1 MYRNRKTRLR
11 FAIAIGAWIGTATV
25 SVCAD
30 PLSLS
35 VTKAQATID
44 PGTGL
49 PVLNLEL
56 TPDSR
61 TAFGMWTKD
70 LVGKQITV
78 NIDGIPVISPVV
90 QEPILAGKLQISGDS
105 SMKQL
110 QDWAQ
115 RIAAGQSK
123 IAVDL
128 KKD

>member
-25 SVCAD
+25 SVFAD

-78 NIDGIPVISPVV
+78 NIDGIPVI

-115 RIAAGQSK
+115 RIAAGESK

>member
-1 MYRNRKTRLR
+1 MYRNRNMRLH
-11 FAIAIGAWIGTATV
+11 FALAIGAWIGAATA
-25 SVCAD
+25 SVFAD

-61 TAFGMWTKD
+61 TAFGVWTSD

-78 NIDGIPVISPVV
+78 SIDGIPVISPVV
-90 QEPILAGKLQISGDS
+90 REHIRAGKLQISGDS

-115 RIAAGQSK
+115 RITEGQSK

-128 KKD
+128 KTD

>member
-25 SVCAD
+25 SVFAD

-78 NIDGIPVISPVV
+78 NIDGIPVI
-90 QEPILAGKLQISGDS
+90 QEPILAGKLQVSGDS

-115 RIAAGQSK
+115 RIAAGESK